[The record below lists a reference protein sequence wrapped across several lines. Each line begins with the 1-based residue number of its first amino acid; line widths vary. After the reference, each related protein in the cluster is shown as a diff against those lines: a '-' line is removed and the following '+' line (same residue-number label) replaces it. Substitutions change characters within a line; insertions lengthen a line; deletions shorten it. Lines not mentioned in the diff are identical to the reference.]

1 VVWAA
6 TAAATLLALF
16 LLLPA
21 LGTFPFDDPGEG
33 QHAEI
38 AREAWMGGG
47 WLTLHL
53 NGVRYLDKPPL
64 LYAGIAGAFALWGP
78 SEWAARLPAVLGA
91 GAAVAATAVLG
102 GRLLGPAA
110 GLAAAAAL
118 LGSIL
123 FVAFSRYVRPETLF
137 VAALQWGLTG
147 LLLSQ
152 PASRAWALVGG
163 AALGLAALAKDPLG
177 LVAPLAVVALAG
189 AGARPRAPRRRW
201 WPGVIAVALA
211 VGLGWYV
218 LAALASPGFVW
229 YTVVDNH
236 LLNAAR
242 ARRFPDEDVPLSSLE
257 FLAVSGLGAFPWVLG
272 AAASVASLARRRA
285 WRDPAETPWVALGL
299 WATGVLAVFA
309 LSPFKLPHYGLP
321 AYPAIALLAVRW
333 WLDPGRGRRG
343 MALHAV
349 AFAALAVLCGA
360 AAAGD
365 GRLFSDTVLSATDVE
380 TRKEAAA
387 GVASAPAI
395 AWADLQPMLA
405 RITIVFGAGAAALA
419 LATARRLPR
428 LGLAATLATMLACVP
443 AVSAGLAHVATGRS
457 VRGLA
462 LAVAREAGP
471 GTLVLHEGP
480 IEQSGALE
488 FYSGRR
494 PILVDGTRSVLGF
507 GASFADASEQFWDRA
522 RVEREWASG
531 RPMLLVTPRAPARS
545 VVGSLPTDRIRLVL
559 EENGRRLYASRAP
572 ASPRRWRRRTVRAP
586 AP

>member
-1 VVWAA
+1 
-6 TAAATLLALF
+6 
-16 LLLPA
+16 
-21 LGTFPFDDPGEG
+21 
-33 QHAEI
+33 
-38 AREAWMGGG
+38 M
-47 WLTLHL
+47 
-53 NGVRYLDKPPL
+53 
-64 LYAGIAGAFALWGP
+64 
-78 SEWAARLPAVLGA
+78 LGA
-91 GAAVAATAVLG
+91 VAAVAATAVLG
-102 GRLLGPAA
+102 GRLLGSAA
-110 GLAAAAAL
+110 GLAAGAAL

-123 FVAFSRYVRPETLF
+123 FVAFARYVRPETLF

-147 LLLSQ
+147 LLVGGLSKGAGGFAKRADGFAKRAEGERSAPKNALENTLNQ
-152 PASRAWALVGG
+152 EATSETTAAPYRHLYRAARAWHLIAG

-189 AGARPRAPRRRW
+189 AGVRPRPPRRW
-201 WPGVIAVALA
+201 WSPGAIVVALV

-218 LAALASPGFVW
+218 FAALASPGFVW

-257 FLAVSGLGAFPWVLG
+257 FLAVSGLGAFPWVFG
-272 AAASVASLARRRA
+272 AAASVAALVQRRA
-285 WRDPAETPWVALGL
+285 WRDPAETPWVALAL

-333 WLDPGRGRRG
+333 WMAPGRGRPG
-343 MALHAV
+343 IAVHAA
-349 AFAALAVLCGA
+349 AFAALAVLCGG

-365 GRLFSDTVLSATDVE
+365 GRLFSDTVLSATDVA
-380 TRKEAAA
+380 TRKEEAA
-387 GVASAPAI
+387 GAAGAPAI

-405 RITIVFGAGAAALA
+405 RFAIVFGAGAAGLA
-419 LATARRLPR
+419 LATARRSPR
-428 LGLAATLATMLACVP
+428 LGLAVTLATMLACVP
-443 AVSAGLAHVATGRS
+443 AVSAGLAHVASGRS
-457 VRGLA
+457 VRELA
-462 LAVAREAGP
+462 LAVSREAGP

-507 GASFADASEQFWDRA
+507 GASFADASEQFWDRT
-522 RVEREWASG
+522 RLEREWVSG

-545 VVGSLPTDRIRLVL
+545 VVGSLPADRVRLVL
-559 EENGRRLYASRAP
+559 EDNGRRLYASRAP
-572 ASPRRWRRRTVRAP
+572 APRRRLRRRRARAGEARAP
-586 AP
+586 GAGGCDDAGRGRAKPGRPRLMLRPRRPVEYG